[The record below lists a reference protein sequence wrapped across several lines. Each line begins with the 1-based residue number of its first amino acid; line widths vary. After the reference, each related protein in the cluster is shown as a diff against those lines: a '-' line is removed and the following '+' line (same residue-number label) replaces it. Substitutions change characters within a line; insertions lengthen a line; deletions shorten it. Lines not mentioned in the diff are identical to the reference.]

1 MKKKEFTKFLALM
14 MSAAMVAGSGVPVTA
29 ADFSS
34 DDVVVETTAESD
46 DAETAD
52 EADDAQ
58 IELGGVE
65 NEEPDTASEDTDEV
79 IISEDENETY
89 TDADVADDT
98 DAFDVFSDGGDDTA
112 VLADDIETVKPDFN
126 VTLNGKNSASVVPNG
141 TSSEKNYTWQVLD
154 ITFSGDDTDDTN
166 TLKLNPTVNS
176 TDKMTVTT
184 QAGSSVKQGWALGNG
199 FKRFNILQPDGFI
212 GRDVGANLNSTVWY
226 VAQTYQTL
234 DENGD
239 VVGDAE
245 TKFYKLNFHI
255 NVEKSDLQ
263 GTVRLDAGAQTGTAK
278 DLTFDADSKSAEC
291 TFESSEASETE
302 NNVLTFNLQA
312 KGIRKIE
319 MGTSYDANKDA
330 ILEPITVGE
339 DGTYKLSFGRGN
351 GPAAKSTTY
360 HCVVTY
366 QDGEKVHYTIKITRK
381 GRAGA
386 SYMWGGSKDNPF
398 SMSTFDNNSETISG
412 LISSLKTAP
421 ITIYDENGKS
431 KMVTPSWTF
440 YNLDE
445 EKDNFYFS
453 EDGSTLYAKKPGIGE
468 FGEWTYNGTT
478 YKLYAQ
484 AKYGSGAAKTLL
496 EKYGKGGKDGNVSI
510 SACEKAEEFTGL
522 FPENMKQDAEN
533 LYNLIKELN
542 TAVNIGSD
550 KEGGWD
556 YSITGNTGAVWTDDC
571 ESARLSKAIELA
583 KAVWPHIYG
592 LQDAKDALNKMVES
606 APGEKQAELKKIAD
620 AAIAELDKAYNEGTL
635 TVDMVNETAKETT
648 RKLQEANPT
657 DVANCEITL
666 DQTEYVYDGQA
677 KEPEVTVKNGDE
689 VVAADEYTVEYKNN
703 TDAGTATVAVTG
715 KGILTG
721 NKEVTFTIAPA
732 EQEVTVPVSS
742 FTKTEGDAAFALNA
756 SGREGA
762 VLTYSSSDAKIV
774 SVDAEGN
781 VTPLKAGTA
790 TITVKASAKNYKD
803 ATASVNV
810 TVIKKV
816 LNVKKTS
823 VTKTEGNKA
832 FSLGVKT
839 NVKAT
844 VTYKTSN
851 KNVATVD
858 KKGKVTVK
866 GPGCAVITVTG
877 KASGRATET
886 VKITVTV
893 KPSAKLSAK
902 ATALKG
908 KKAQVTWKRNK
919 KATGYQIVVA
929 TDKSFKNVVKTVNIK
944 KNKTVK
950 TSVKGLKKGKKYYVR
965 VRSYKKASG
974 GNVYSSWSK
983 AKPVKA
989 KK

>member
-89 TDADVADDT
+89 TDA
-98 DAFDVFSDGGDDTA
+98 FDVFSDGEEETDI
-112 VLADDIETVKPDFN
+112 LADDTTTVKPDFN
-126 VTLNGKNSASVVPNG
+126 VTLNGKASTLNVTDKKETEDSN
-141 TSSEKNYTWQVLD
+141 EWQVVD
-154 ITFSGDDTDDTN
+154 VTFNGEDTN
-166 TLKLNPTVNS
+166 DANNVSVNLPEG
-176 TDKMTVTT
+176 TTVTKT
-184 QAGSSVKQGWALGNG
+184 NVGRASKYINDNRGFPKRVNG
-199 FKRFNILQPDGFI
+199 DPKTGPFAADMG
-212 GRDVGANLNSTVWY
+212 DSLNSTSWY
-226 VAQTYQTL
+226 VVQIYSDGTHKY
-234 DENGD
+234 
-239 VVGDAE
+239 
-245 TKFYKLNFHI
+245 YKLNFHI

-319 MGTSYDANKDA
+319 MGTSYDANKAA

-339 DGTYKLSFGRGN
+339 DGTCKLSFGRGN

-366 QDGEKVHYTIKITRK
+366 QDDEKVHYTIKITRK

-522 FPENMKQDAEN
+522 FPENMKQDAED

-689 VVAADEYTVEYKNN
+689 VVAVDEYTVEYKNN

-832 FSLGVKT
+832 FSLGGKT

-851 KNVATVD
+851 KNVATVN

-866 GPGCAVITVTG
+866 GPGRAVITVTG

>member
-29 ADFSS
+29 ADFLS

-58 IELGGVE
+58 IELWGVE

-89 TDADVADDT
+89 TNADVADDT
-98 DAFDVFSDGGDDTA
+98 DAFDVFSDGEEETDI
-112 VLADDIETVKPDFN
+112 LADDTTTVKPDFN
-126 VTLNGKNSASVVPNG
+126 VTLNGKASTLNVTDQKETEDSN
-141 TSSEKNYTWQVLD
+141 EWQVVD
-154 ITFSGDDTDDTN
+154 VTFNGEDTN
-166 TLKLNPTVNS
+166 DANNVSVNLPEG
-176 TDKMTVTT
+176 TTVTKT
-184 QAGSSVKQGWALGNG
+184 NVGRASKYINDNRGFPKRVNG
-199 FKRFNILQPDGFI
+199 DPEKGPFAADMG
-212 GRDVGANLNSTVWY
+212 DSLNSTSWY
-226 VAQTYQTL
+226 VVQIYSDGTHKY
-234 DENGD
+234 
-239 VVGDAE
+239 
-245 TKFYKLNFHI
+245 YKLNFHI

-366 QDGEKVHYTIKITRK
+366 QDGEKVHYTIKITRT

-496 EKYGKGGKDGNVSI
+496 EKYGKGGKDGNASI

-522 FPENMKQDAEN
+522 FPENMKQDAED

-583 KAVWPHIYG
+583 KVVWPHIYG

-816 LNVKKTS
+816 LNVTKTS

-866 GPGCAVITVTG
+866 GPGRAVITVTG

>member
-89 TDADVADDT
+89 TDA
-98 DAFDVFSDGGDDTA
+98 FDVFSDGEEETDI
-112 VLADDIETVKPDFN
+112 LADDTTTVKPDFN
-126 VTLNGKNSASVVPNG
+126 VTLNGKASTLNVTDKKETEDSN
-141 TSSEKNYTWQVLD
+141 EWQVVD
-154 ITFSGDDTDDTN
+154 VTFNGEDTN
-166 TLKLNPTVNS
+166 DANNVSVNLPEG
-176 TDKMTVTT
+176 TTVTKT
-184 QAGSSVKQGWALGNG
+184 NVGRASKYINDNRGFPKRVNG
-199 FKRFNILQPDGFI
+199 DPKTGPFAADMG
-212 GRDVGANLNSTVWY
+212 DSLNSTSWY
-226 VAQTYQTL
+226 VVQIYSDGTHKY
-234 DENGD
+234 
-239 VVGDAE
+239 
-245 TKFYKLNFHI
+245 YKLNFHI

-339 DGTYKLSFGRGN
+339 DGTCKLSFGRGN

-366 QDGEKVHYTIKITRK
+366 QDDEKVHYTIKITRK

-866 GPGCAVITVTG
+866 GPGRAVITVTG

>member
-89 TDADVADDT
+89 TDA
-98 DAFDVFSDGGDDTA
+98 FDVFSDGEEETDI
-112 VLADDIETVKPDFN
+112 LADDTTTVKPDFN
-126 VTLNGKNSASVVPNG
+126 VTLNGKASTLNVTDKKETENSN
-141 TSSEKNYTWQVLD
+141 EWQVVD
-154 ITFSGDDTDDTN
+154 VTFNGEDTN
-166 TLKLNPTVNS
+166 DANNVSVNLPEG
-176 TDKMTVTT
+176 TKVTKT
-184 QAGSSVKQGWALGNG
+184 NVGRASKYINDNRGFSNRVNG
-199 FKRFNILQPDGFI
+199 APKTGPFAADMG
-212 GRDVGANLNSTVWY
+212 DSLNSTSWY
-226 VAQTYQTL
+226 VVQIYSDGTHKY
-234 DENGD
+234 
-239 VVGDAE
+239 
-245 TKFYKLNFHI
+245 YKLNFHI

-339 DGTYKLSFGRGN
+339 DDTCKLSFGRGN

-522 FPENMKQDAEN
+522 FPENMKQDAED

-677 KEPEVTVKNGDE
+677 KEPEVTVQNGDE

-816 LNVKKTS
+816 LNVTKTS

-866 GPGCAVITVTG
+866 GPGRAVITVTG

>member
-98 DAFDVFSDGGDDTA
+98 DAFDVFSDGEEETDI
-112 VLADDIETVKPDFN
+112 LADDTTTVKPDFN
-126 VTLNGKNSASVVPNG
+126 VTLNGKASTLNVTDKKETEDSN
-141 TSSEKNYTWQVLD
+141 EWQVVD
-154 ITFSGDDTDDTN
+154 VTFNGEDTN
-166 TLKLNPTVNS
+166 DANNVSVNLPEG
-176 TDKMTVTT
+176 TTVTKT
-184 QAGSSVKQGWALGNG
+184 NVGRASKYINDNRGFPKRVNG
-199 FKRFNILQPDGFI
+199 DPEKGPFAADMG
-212 GRDVGANLNSTVWY
+212 DSLNSTSWY
-226 VAQTYQTL
+226 VVQIYSDGTHKY
-234 DENGD
+234 
-239 VVGDAE
+239 
-245 TKFYKLNFHI
+245 YKLNFHI

-339 DGTYKLSFGRGN
+339 DGTCKLSFGRGN

-366 QDGEKVHYTIKITRK
+366 QDDEKVHYTIKITRK

-522 FPENMKQDAEN
+522 FPENMKQDAEG
-533 LYNLIKELN
+533 LYKLIKELN

-816 LNVKKTS
+816 LNVTKTS

-851 KNVATVD
+851 KNVATVN

-866 GPGCAVITVTG
+866 GPGRAVITVTG

>member
-98 DAFDVFSDGGDDTA
+98 DAFDVFSDGEEETDI
-112 VLADDIETVKPDFN
+112 LADDTTTVKPDFN
-126 VTLNGKNSASVVPNG
+126 VTLNGKASTLNVTDQKETEDSN
-141 TSSEKNYTWQVLD
+141 EWQVVD
-154 ITFSGDDTDDTN
+154 VTFNGEDTN
-166 TLKLNPTVNS
+166 DANNVSVNLPEG
-176 TDKMTVTT
+176 TTVTKT
-184 QAGSSVKQGWALGNG
+184 NVGRASKYINDNRGFPKRVNG
-199 FKRFNILQPDGFI
+199 DPEKGPFAADMG
-212 GRDVGANLNSTVWY
+212 DSLNSTSWY
-226 VAQTYQTL
+226 VVQIYSDGTHKY
-234 DENGD
+234 
-239 VVGDAE
+239 
-245 TKFYKLNFHI
+245 YKLNFHI

-278 DLTFDADSKSAEC
+278 DLTFDVDSKSAEC

-522 FPENMKQDAEN
+522 FPENMKQDAEE

-689 VVAADEYTVEYKNN
+689 VVAVDEYTVEYKNN

-866 GPGCAVITVTG
+866 GPGRAVITVTG

>member
-14 MSAAMVAGSGVPVTA
+14 MSAALVAGSGVPVTA

-98 DAFDVFSDGGDDTA
+98 DAFDVFSDGEEETDI
-112 VLADDIETVKPDFN
+112 LADDTTTVKPDFN
-126 VTLNGKNSASVVPNG
+126 VTLNGKASTLNVTDQKETEDSN
-141 TSSEKNYTWQVLD
+141 EWQVVD
-154 ITFSGDDTDDTN
+154 VTFNGEDTN
-166 TLKLNPTVNS
+166 DANNVSVNLPEG
-176 TDKMTVTT
+176 TTVTKT
-184 QAGSSVKQGWALGNG
+184 NVGRASKYINDNRGFPKRVNG
-199 FKRFNILQPDGFI
+199 DPKTGPFAADMG
-212 GRDVGANLNSTVWY
+212 DSLNSTSWY
-226 VAQTYQTL
+226 VVQIYSDGTHKY
-234 DENGD
+234 
-239 VVGDAE
+239 
-245 TKFYKLNFHI
+245 YKLNFHI
-255 NVEKSDLQ
+255 NVKKSDLQ

-431 KMVTPSWTF
+431 KMVPPSWTF

-522 FPENMKQDAEN
+522 FPENMKQDAED
-533 LYNLIKELN
+533 LYNLIKKLN

-666 DQTEYVYDGQA
+666 DQTEYVYDGQV

-790 TITVKASAKNYKD
+790 TIIVKASAKNYKD

-832 FSLGVKT
+832 FSLGVKK

-866 GPGCAVITVTG
+866 GPGRAVITVTG

>member
-29 ADFSS
+29 ADFLS

-58 IELGGVE
+58 IELWGVE

-89 TDADVADDT
+89 TNADVADDT
-98 DAFDVFSDGGDDTA
+98 DAFDVFSDGEEETDI
-112 VLADDIETVKPDFN
+112 LADDTTTVKPDFN
-126 VTLNGKNSASVVPNG
+126 VTLNGKASTLNVTDKKETEDSN
-141 TSSEKNYTWQVLD
+141 EWQVVD
-154 ITFSGDDTDDTN
+154 VTFNGEDTN
-166 TLKLNPTVNS
+166 DANNVSVNLPEG
-176 TDKMTVTT
+176 TTVTKT
-184 QAGSSVKQGWALGNG
+184 NVGRASKYINDNRGFPKRVNG
-199 FKRFNILQPDGFI
+199 DPEKGPFAADMG
-212 GRDVGANLNSTVWY
+212 DSLNSTSWY
-226 VAQTYQTL
+226 VVQIYSDGTHKY
-234 DENGD
+234 
-239 VVGDAE
+239 
-245 TKFYKLNFHI
+245 YKLNFHI

-339 DGTYKLSFGRGN
+339 DGTCKLSFGRGN

-366 QDGEKVHYTIKITRK
+366 QDDEKVHYTIKITRK

-522 FPENMKQDAEN
+522 FPENMKQDAED

-816 LNVKKTS
+816 LNVTKTS

-851 KNVATVD
+851 KNVATVN

-866 GPGCAVITVTG
+866 GPGRAVITVTG

>member
-98 DAFDVFSDGGDDTA
+98 DAFDVFSDGEEETDI
-112 VLADDIETVKPDFN
+112 LADDTTTVKPDFN
-126 VTLNGKNSASVVPNG
+126 VTLNGKASTLNVTDKKETEDSN
-141 TSSEKNYTWQVLD
+141 EWQVVD
-154 ITFSGDDTDDTN
+154 VTFNGEDTN
-166 TLKLNPTVNS
+166 DANNVSVNLPEG
-176 TDKMTVTT
+176 TTVTKT
-184 QAGSSVKQGWALGNG
+184 NVGRASKYINDNRGFPKRVNG
-199 FKRFNILQPDGFI
+199 DPKTGPFAADMG
-212 GRDVGANLNSTVWY
+212 DSLNSTSWY
-226 VAQTYQTL
+226 VVQIYSDGTHKY
-234 DENGD
+234 
-239 VVGDAE
+239 
-245 TKFYKLNFHI
+245 YKLNFHI

-339 DGTYKLSFGRGN
+339 DDTCKLSFGRGN

-522 FPENMKQDAEN
+522 FPENMKQDAED

-816 LNVKKTS
+816 LNVTKTS

-866 GPGCAVITVTG
+866 GPGRAVITVTG

>member
-98 DAFDVFSDGGDDTA
+98 DAFDVFSDGEEETDI
-112 VLADDIETVKPDFN
+112 LADDTTTVKPDFN
-126 VTLNGKNSASVVPNG
+126 VTLNGKASTLNVTDKKETEDSN
-141 TSSEKNYTWQVLD
+141 EWQVVD
-154 ITFSGDDTDDTN
+154 VTFNGEDTN
-166 TLKLNPTVNS
+166 DANNVSVNLPEG
-176 TDKMTVTT
+176 TTVTKT
-184 QAGSSVKQGWALGNG
+184 NVGRASKYINDNRGFPKRVNG
-199 FKRFNILQPDGFI
+199 DPKTGPFAADMG
-212 GRDVGANLNSTVWY
+212 DSLNSTSWY
-226 VAQTYQTL
+226 VVQIYSDGTHKY
-234 DENGD
+234 
-239 VVGDAE
+239 
-245 TKFYKLNFHI
+245 YKLNFHI

-339 DGTYKLSFGRGN
+339 DGTCKLSFGRGN

-522 FPENMKQDAEN
+522 FPENMKQDAEG
-533 LYNLIKELN
+533 LYKLIKELN

-816 LNVKKTS
+816 LNVTKTS

-851 KNVATVD
+851 KNVATVN

-866 GPGCAVITVTG
+866 GPGRAVITVTG

>member
-89 TDADVADDT
+89 TDA
-98 DAFDVFSDGGDDTA
+98 FDVFSDGEEETDI
-112 VLADDIETVKPDFN
+112 LADDTTTVKPDFN
-126 VTLNGKNSASVVPNG
+126 VTLNGKASTLNVTDKKETENSN
-141 TSSEKNYTWQVLD
+141 EWQVVD
-154 ITFSGDDTDDTN
+154 VTFNGEDTN
-166 TLKLNPTVNS
+166 DANKVSVNLPEG
-176 TDKMTVTT
+176 TTVTKT
-184 QAGSSVKQGWALGNG
+184 NVGRASKYINDNRG
-199 FKRFNILQPDGFI
+199 FSNR
-212 GRDVGANLNSTVWY
+212 VSGAPETGPFAADMGDSLNSTSWY
-226 VAQTYQTL
+226 VVQIYSDGTHKY
-234 DENGD
+234 
-239 VVGDAE
+239 
-245 TKFYKLNFHI
+245 YKLNFHI

-496 EKYGKGGKDGNVSI
+496 EKYGKGGKDGNFSI

-522 FPENMKQDAEN
+522 FPENMKQDAED
-533 LYNLIKELN
+533 LYNLIKKLN

-790 TITVKASAKNYKD
+790 TITAKASAKNYKD

-866 GPGCAVITVTG
+866 GPGRAVITVTG

>member
-98 DAFDVFSDGGDDTA
+98 DAFDVFSDGEEETDI
-112 VLADDIETVKPDFN
+112 LADDTTTVKPDFN
-126 VTLNGKNSASVVPNG
+126 VTLNGKASTLNVTDQKETEDSN
-141 TSSEKNYTWQVLD
+141 EWQVVD
-154 ITFSGDDTDDTN
+154 VTFNGEDTN
-166 TLKLNPTVNS
+166 DANNVSVNLPEG
-176 TDKMTVTT
+176 TTVTKT
-184 QAGSSVKQGWALGNG
+184 NVGRASKYINDNRGFPKRVNG
-199 FKRFNILQPDGFI
+199 DPKTGPFAADMG
-212 GRDVGANLNSTVWY
+212 DSLNSTSWY
-226 VAQTYQTL
+226 VVQIYSDGTHKY
-234 DENGD
+234 
-239 VVGDAE
+239 
-245 TKFYKLNFHI
+245 YKLNFHI
-255 NVEKSDLQ
+255 NVKKSDLQ

-319 MGTSYDANKDA
+319 MGTSYDANKDV

-522 FPENMKQDAEN
+522 FPENMKQDAEA

-866 GPGCAVITVTG
+866 GPGRAVITVTG

>member
-89 TDADVADDT
+89 TDA
-98 DAFDVFSDGGDDTA
+98 FDVFSDGEEETDI
-112 VLADDIETVKPDFN
+112 LADDTTTVKPDFN
-126 VTLNGKNSASVVPNG
+126 VTLNGKASTLNVTDKKETEDSN
-141 TSSEKNYTWQVLD
+141 EWQVVD
-154 ITFSGDDTDDTN
+154 VTFNGEDTN
-166 TLKLNPTVNS
+166 DANNVSVNLPEG
-176 TDKMTVTT
+176 TTVTKT
-184 QAGSSVKQGWALGNG
+184 NVGRASKYINDNRGFPQRVNG
-199 FKRFNILQPDGFI
+199 DPKTGPFAADMG
-212 GRDVGANLNSTVWY
+212 DSLNSTSWY
-226 VAQTYQTL
+226 VVQIYSDGTHKY
-234 DENGD
+234 
-239 VVGDAE
+239 
-245 TKFYKLNFHI
+245 YKLNFHI

-339 DGTYKLSFGRGN
+339 DGTCKLSFGRGN

-366 QDGEKVHYTIKITRK
+366 QDDEKVHYTIKITRK

-522 FPENMKQDAEN
+522 FPENMKQDAED

-816 LNVKKTS
+816 LNVTKTS

-851 KNVATVD
+851 KNVATVN

-866 GPGCAVITVTG
+866 GPGRAVITVTG

>member
-98 DAFDVFSDGGDDTA
+98 DAFDVFSDGEEETDI
-112 VLADDIETVKPDFN
+112 LADDTTTVKLDFN
-126 VTLNGKNSASVVPNG
+126 VTLNGKASILNVTDRKETENSN
-141 TSSEKNYTWQVLD
+141 EWQVVD
-154 ITFSGDDTDDTN
+154 VTFNGEDTN
-166 TLKLNPTVNS
+166 DANNVSVNLPKV
-176 TDKMTVTT
+176 TTVTKT
-184 QAGSSVKQGWALGNG
+184 NVGRASKYINDNRGFSNRVNG
-199 FKRFNILQPDGFI
+199 APKTGPFAADMG
-212 GRDVGANLNSTVWY
+212 DSLNSTSWY
-226 VAQTYQTL
+226 VVQIYSDGTHKY
-234 DENGD
+234 
-239 VVGDAE
+239 
-245 TKFYKLNFHI
+245 YKLNFHI

-339 DGTYKLSFGRGN
+339 DDTCKLSFGRGN

-522 FPENMKQDAEN
+522 FPENMKQDAED

-620 AAIAELDKAYNEGTL
+620 AAIAELDKTYNEGTL

-781 VTPLKAGTA
+781 VTPLKVGTA

-866 GPGCAVITVTG
+866 GPGRAVITVTG

>member
-1 MKKKEFTKFLALM
+1 MTRR
-14 MSAAMVAGSGVPVTA
+14 SN
-29 ADFSS
+29 
-34 DDVVVETTAESD
+34 
-46 DAETAD
+46 
-52 EADDAQ
+52 
-58 IELGGVE
+58 LGGVE

-89 TDADVADDT
+89 TDA
-98 DAFDVFSDGGDDTA
+98 FDVFSDGEEETDI
-112 VLADDIETVKPDFN
+112 LADDTTTVKPDFN
-126 VTLNGKNSASVVPNG
+126 VTLNGKASTLNVTDKKETEDSN
-141 TSSEKNYTWQVLD
+141 EWQVVD
-154 ITFSGDDTDDTN
+154 VTFNGEDTN
-166 TLKLNPTVNS
+166 DANNVSVNLPEG
-176 TDKMTVTT
+176 TTVTKT
-184 QAGSSVKQGWALGNG
+184 NVGRASKYINDNRGFPKRVNG
-199 FKRFNILQPDGFI
+199 DPKTGPFAADMG
-212 GRDVGANLNSTVWY
+212 DSLNSTSWY
-226 VAQTYQTL
+226 VVQIYSDGTHKY
-234 DENGD
+234 
-239 VVGDAE
+239 
-245 TKFYKLNFHI
+245 YKLNFHI

-339 DGTYKLSFGRGN
+339 DGTCKLSFGRGN

-366 QDGEKVHYTIKITRK
+366 QDDEKVHYTIKITRK

-522 FPENMKQDAEN
+522 FPENMKQDAED

-816 LNVKKTS
+816 LNVTKTS

-851 KNVATVD
+851 KNVATVN

-866 GPGCAVITVTG
+866 GPGRAV
-877 KASGRATET
+877 
-886 VKITVTV
+886 ITVTV

>member
-98 DAFDVFSDGGDDTA
+98 DAFDVFSDGEEETDI
-112 VLADDIETVKPDFN
+112 LADDTTTVKPDFN
-126 VTLNGKNSASVVPNG
+126 VTLNGKASTLNVTDQKETEDSN
-141 TSSEKNYTWQVLD
+141 EWQVVD
-154 ITFSGDDTDDTN
+154 VTFNGEDTN
-166 TLKLNPTVNS
+166 DANNVSVNLPEG
-176 TDKMTVTT
+176 TTVTKT
-184 QAGSSVKQGWALGNG
+184 NVGRASKYINDNRGFPKRVNG
-199 FKRFNILQPDGFI
+199 DPKI
-212 GRDVGANLNSTVWY
+212 GPFAADMGDSLNSTSWY
-226 VAQTYQTL
+226 VVQIYSDGTHKY
-234 DENGD
+234 
-239 VVGDAE
+239 
-245 TKFYKLNFHI
+245 YKLNFHI
-255 NVEKSDLQ
+255 NVKKSDLQ

-366 QDGEKVHYTIKITRK
+366 QDGEKVHYTIMITRK

-431 KMVTPSWTF
+431 KMVPPSWTF

-522 FPENMKQDAEN
+522 FPENMKQDAED
-533 LYNLIKELN
+533 LYNLIKKLN

-832 FSLGVKT
+832 FSLGVKK

-866 GPGCAVITVTG
+866 GPGRAVITVTG

>member
-29 ADFSS
+29 ADFLS

-58 IELGGVE
+58 IELAGVE

-89 TDADVADDT
+89 TDA
-98 DAFDVFSDGGDDTA
+98 FDVFSDGEEETDI
-112 VLADDIETVKPDFN
+112 LADDTTTVKPDFN
-126 VTLNGKNSASVVPNG
+126 VTLNGKASTLNVTDKKETEDSN
-141 TSSEKNYTWQVLD
+141 EWQVVD
-154 ITFSGDDTDDTN
+154 VTFNGEDTN
-166 TLKLNPTVNS
+166 DANNVSVNLPEG
-176 TDKMTVTT
+176 TTVTKT
-184 QAGSSVKQGWALGNG
+184 NVGRASKYINDNRGFPKRVNG
-199 FKRFNILQPDGFI
+199 DPKTGPFAADMG
-212 GRDVGANLNSTVWY
+212 DSLNSTSWY
-226 VAQTYQTL
+226 VVQIYSDGTHKY
-234 DENGD
+234 
-239 VVGDAE
+239 
-245 TKFYKLNFHI
+245 YKLNFHI

-339 DGTYKLSFGRGN
+339 DGTCKLSFGRGN

-366 QDGEKVHYTIKITRK
+366 QDDEKVHYTIKITRK

-522 FPENMKQDAEN
+522 FPENMKQDAED

-816 LNVKKTS
+816 LNVTKTS

-851 KNVATVD
+851 KNVATVN

-866 GPGCAVITVTG
+866 GPGRAVITVTG

>member
-89 TDADVADDT
+89 TDA
-98 DAFDVFSDGGDDTA
+98 FDVFSDGEEETDI
-112 VLADDIETVKPDFN
+112 LADDTTTVKPDFN
-126 VTLNGKNSASVVPNG
+126 VTLNGKASTLNVTDKKETENSN
-141 TSSEKNYTWQVLD
+141 EWQVVD
-154 ITFSGDDTDDTN
+154 VTFNGEDTN
-166 TLKLNPTVNS
+166 DANNVSVNLPEG
-176 TDKMTVTT
+176 TTVTKT
-184 QAGSSVKQGWALGNG
+184 NVGRASKYINDNRGFPKRVNG
-199 FKRFNILQPDGFI
+199 DPKTGPFAADMG
-212 GRDVGANLNSTVWY
+212 DSLNSTSWY
-226 VAQTYQTL
+226 VVQIYSDGTHKY
-234 DENGD
+234 
-239 VVGDAE
+239 
-245 TKFYKLNFHI
+245 YKLNFHI

-339 DGTYKLSFGRGN
+339 DGTCKLSFGRGN

-366 QDGEKVHYTIKITRK
+366 QDDEKVHYTIKITRK

-522 FPENMKQDAEN
+522 FPENMKQDAED

-816 LNVKKTS
+816 LNVTKTS

-851 KNVATVD
+851 KNVATVN

-866 GPGCAVITVTG
+866 GPGRAVITVTG

>member
-89 TDADVADDT
+89 TDA
-98 DAFDVFSDGGDDTA
+98 FDVFSDGEEETDI
-112 VLADDIETVKPDFN
+112 LADDTTTVKSDFN
-126 VTLNGKNSASVVPNG
+126 VTLNGKASTLNVTDKKETENSN
-141 TSSEKNYTWQVLD
+141 EWQVVD
-154 ITFSGDDTDDTN
+154 VTFNGEDTN
-166 TLKLNPTVNS
+166 DANNVSVNLPEG
-176 TDKMTVTT
+176 TTVTKT
-184 QAGSSVKQGWALGNG
+184 NVGRASKYINDNRGFPKRVNG
-199 FKRFNILQPDGFI
+199 DPKTGPFAADMG
-212 GRDVGANLNSTVWY
+212 DSLNSTSWY
-226 VAQTYQTL
+226 VVQIYSDGTHKY
-234 DENGD
+234 
-239 VVGDAE
+239 
-245 TKFYKLNFHI
+245 YKLNFHI

-339 DGTYKLSFGRGN
+339 DGTCKLSFGRGN

-366 QDGEKVHYTIKITRK
+366 QDDEKVHYTIKITRK

-522 FPENMKQDAEN
+522 FPENMKQDAED

-816 LNVKKTS
+816 LNVTKTS

-851 KNVATVD
+851 KNVATVN

-866 GPGCAVITVTG
+866 GPGRAVITVTG

>member
-89 TDADVADDT
+89 TDA
-98 DAFDVFSDGGDDTA
+98 FDVFSDGEEEKDI
-112 VLADDIETVKPDFN
+112 LADDTTTVKPDFN
-126 VTLNGKNSASVVPNG
+126 VTLNGKASTLNVTDQKETEDSN
-141 TSSEKNYTWQVLD
+141 EWQVVD
-154 ITFSGDDTDDTN
+154 VTFNGEDTN
-166 TLKLNPTVNS
+166 DANNVSVNLPEG
-176 TDKMTVTT
+176 TTVTKT
-184 QAGSSVKQGWALGNG
+184 NVGRASKYINDNRGFPKRVNG
-199 FKRFNILQPDGFI
+199 DPEKGPFAADMG
-212 GRDVGANLNSTVWY
+212 DSLNSTSWY
-226 VAQTYQTL
+226 VVQIYSDGTHKY
-234 DENGD
+234 
-239 VVGDAE
+239 
-245 TKFYKLNFHI
+245 YKLNFHI

-522 FPENMKQDAEN
+522 FPENMKQDAED

-677 KEPEVTVKNGDE
+677 KEPEVAVKNGDE
-689 VVAADEYTVEYKNN
+689 VVAVDEYTVEYKNN

-781 VTPLKAGTA
+781 VTPLKAGTV

-866 GPGCAVITVTG
+866 GPGRAVITVTG

>member
-89 TDADVADDT
+89 TDA
-98 DAFDVFSDGGDDTA
+98 FDVFSDGEEETDI
-112 VLADDIETVKPDFN
+112 LADDTTTVKPDFN
-126 VTLNGKNSASVVPNG
+126 VTLNGKASTLNVTDKKETEDSN
-141 TSSEKNYTWQVLD
+141 EWQVVD
-154 ITFSGDDTDDTN
+154 VTFNGEDTN
-166 TLKLNPTVNS
+166 DANNVSVNLPEG
-176 TDKMTVTT
+176 TTVTKT
-184 QAGSSVKQGWALGNG
+184 NVGRASKYINDNRGFPKRVNG
-199 FKRFNILQPDGFI
+199 DPKTGPFAADMG
-212 GRDVGANLNSTVWY
+212 DSLNSTSWY
-226 VAQTYQTL
+226 VVQIYSDGTHKY
-234 DENGD
+234 
-239 VVGDAE
+239 
-245 TKFYKLNFHI
+245 YKLNFHI

-339 DGTYKLSFGRGN
+339 DGTCKLSFGRGN

-366 QDGEKVHYTIKITRK
+366 QDDEKVHYTIKITRK

-421 ITIYDENGKS
+421 TTIYDENGKS

-522 FPENMKQDAEN
+522 FPENMKQDAED

-816 LNVKKTS
+816 LNVTKTS

-851 KNVATVD
+851 KNVATVN

-866 GPGCAVITVTG
+866 GPGRAVITVTG

>member
-98 DAFDVFSDGGDDTA
+98 DAFDVFSDGEEETDI
-112 VLADDIETVKPDFN
+112 LADDTTTVKPDFN
-126 VTLNGKNSASVVPNG
+126 VTLNGKASTLNVTDQKETEDSN
-141 TSSEKNYTWQVLD
+141 EWQVVD
-154 ITFSGDDTDDTN
+154 VTFNGEDTN
-166 TLKLNPTVNS
+166 DANNVSVNLPEG
-176 TDKMTVTT
+176 TTVTKT
-184 QAGSSVKQGWALGNG
+184 NVGRASKYINDNRGFPKRVNG
-199 FKRFNILQPDGFI
+199 DPKTGPFAADMG
-212 GRDVGANLNSTVWY
+212 DSLNSTSWY
-226 VAQTYQTL
+226 VVQIYSDGTHKY
-234 DENGD
+234 
-239 VVGDAE
+239 
-245 TKFYKLNFHI
+245 YKLNFHI

-302 NNVLTFNLQA
+302 NNVLTFKLQA

-366 QDGEKVHYTIKITRK
+366 QDGEKVHYTIMITRK

-431 KMVTPSWTF
+431 KMVPPSWTF

-522 FPENMKQDAEN
+522 FPENMKQDAED
-533 LYNLIKELN
+533 LYNLIKKLN

-816 LNVKKTS
+816 LNVTKTS

-832 FSLGVKT
+832 FSLGVKK

-851 KNVATVD
+851 KNVATVN

-866 GPGCAVITVTG
+866 GPGRAVITVTG

>member
-98 DAFDVFSDGGDDTA
+98 DAFDVFSDGEEETDI
-112 VLADDIETVKPDFN
+112 LADDTTTVKPDFN
-126 VTLNGKNSASVVPNG
+126 VTLNGKASTLNVTDKKETEDSN
-141 TSSEKNYTWQVLD
+141 EWQVVD
-154 ITFSGDDTDDTN
+154 VTFNGEDTN
-166 TLKLNPTVNS
+166 DANNVSVNLPEG
-176 TDKMTVTT
+176 TTVTKT
-184 QAGSSVKQGWALGNG
+184 NVGRASKYINDNRGFPKRVNG
-199 FKRFNILQPDGFI
+199 DPEKGPFAADMG
-212 GRDVGANLNSTVWY
+212 DSLNSTSWY
-226 VAQTYQTL
+226 VVQIYSDGTHKY
-234 DENGD
+234 
-239 VVGDAE
+239 
-245 TKFYKLNFHI
+245 YKLNFHI

-339 DGTYKLSFGRGN
+339 DGTCKLSFGRGN

-522 FPENMKQDAEN
+522 FPENMKQDAEG
-533 LYNLIKELN
+533 LYKLIKELN

-866 GPGCAVITVTG
+866 GPGRAVITVTG

>member
-98 DAFDVFSDGGDDTA
+98 DAFDVFSDGEEETDI
-112 VLADDIETVKPDFN
+112 LADDTTTVKPDFN
-126 VTLNGKNSASVVPNG
+126 VTLNGKASTLNVTDQKETEDSN
-141 TSSEKNYTWQVLD
+141 EWQVVD
-154 ITFSGDDTDDTN
+154 VTFNGEDTN
-166 TLKLNPTVNS
+166 DANNVSVNLPEG
-176 TDKMTVTT
+176 TTVTKT
-184 QAGSSVKQGWALGNG
+184 NVGRASKYINDNRGFPKRVNG
-199 FKRFNILQPDGFI
+199 DPKTGPFAADMG
-212 GRDVGANLNSTVWY
+212 DSLNSTSWY
-226 VAQTYQTL
+226 VVQIYSDGTHKY
-234 DENGD
+234 
-239 VVGDAE
+239 
-245 TKFYKLNFHI
+245 YKLNFHI
-255 NVEKSDLQ
+255 NVKKSDLQ

-319 MGTSYDANKDA
+319 MGTSYDANKDV

-522 FPENMKQDAEN
+522 FPENMKQDAED

-866 GPGCAVITVTG
+866 GPGRAVITVTG

>member
-89 TDADVADDT
+89 TDA
-98 DAFDVFSDGGDDTA
+98 FDVFSDGEEETDI
-112 VLADDIETVKPDFN
+112 LADDTTTVKPDFN
-126 VTLNGKNSASVVPNG
+126 VTLNGKASTLNVTDQKETEDSN
-141 TSSEKNYTWQVLD
+141 EWQVVD
-154 ITFSGDDTDDTN
+154 VTFNGEDTN
-166 TLKLNPTVNS
+166 DANNVSVNLPEG
-176 TDKMTVTT
+176 TTVTKT
-184 QAGSSVKQGWALGNG
+184 NVGRASKYINDNRGFPKRVNG
-199 FKRFNILQPDGFI
+199 DPKTGPFAADMG
-212 GRDVGANLNSTVWY
+212 DSLNSTSWY
-226 VAQTYQTL
+226 VVQIYSDGTHKY
-234 DENGD
+234 
-239 VVGDAE
+239 
-245 TKFYKLNFHI
+245 YKLNFHI

-522 FPENMKQDAEN
+522 FPENMKQDAED

-816 LNVKKTS
+816 LNVTKTS

-866 GPGCAVITVTG
+866 GPGRAVITVTG

>member
-89 TDADVADDT
+89 TDA
-98 DAFDVFSDGGDDTA
+98 FDVFSDGEEETDI
-112 VLADDIETVKPDFN
+112 LADDTTTVKPDFN
-126 VTLNGKNSASVVPNG
+126 VTLNGKASTLNVTDQKETEDSN
-141 TSSEKNYTWQVLD
+141 EWQVVD
-154 ITFSGDDTDDTN
+154 VTFNGEDTN
-166 TLKLNPTVNS
+166 DANNVSVNLPEG
-176 TDKMTVTT
+176 TTVTKT
-184 QAGSSVKQGWALGNG
+184 NVGRASKYINDNRGFPKRVNG
-199 FKRFNILQPDGFI
+199 DPEKGPFAADMG
-212 GRDVGANLNSTVWY
+212 DSLNSTSWY
-226 VAQTYQTL
+226 VVQIYSDGTHKY
-234 DENGD
+234 
-239 VVGDAE
+239 
-245 TKFYKLNFHI
+245 YKLNFHI

-522 FPENMKQDAEN
+522 FPENMKQDAED

-677 KEPEVTVKNGDE
+677 KEPEVAVKNGDE
-689 VVAADEYTVEYKNN
+689 VVAVDEYTVEYKNN

-756 SGREGA
+756 SGREGT

-781 VTPLKAGTA
+781 VTPLKAGTV

-866 GPGCAVITVTG
+866 GPGRAVITVTG

>member
-46 DAETAD
+46 DAENAD

-89 TDADVADDT
+89 TDA
-98 DAFDVFSDGGDDTA
+98 FDVFSDGEEETDI
-112 VLADDIETVKPDFN
+112 LADDTTTVKPDFN
-126 VTLNGKNSASVVPNG
+126 VTLNGKAATLNVTDQKETEDSN
-141 TSSEKNYTWQVLD
+141 EWQVVD
-154 ITFSGDDTDDTN
+154 VTFNGEDTN
-166 TLKLNPTVNS
+166 DANNVSVNLPEG
-176 TDKMTVTT
+176 TTVTKT
-184 QAGSSVKQGWALGNG
+184 NVGRASKYINDNRGFPKRVNG
-199 FKRFNILQPDGFI
+199 DPKTGPFAADMG
-212 GRDVGANLNSTVWY
+212 DSLNSTSWY
-226 VAQTYQTL
+226 VVQIYSDGTHKY
-234 DENGD
+234 
-239 VVGDAE
+239 
-245 TKFYKLNFHI
+245 YKLNFHI

-522 FPENMKQDAEN
+522 FPENMKQDAED
-533 LYNLIKELN
+533 LYNLIKKLN

-866 GPGCAVITVTG
+866 GPGRAVITVTG

-908 KKAQVTWKRNK
+908 KKVQVTWKRNK

>member
-89 TDADVADDT
+89 TDA
-98 DAFDVFSDGGDDTA
+98 FDVFSDGEEETDI
-112 VLADDIETVKPDFN
+112 LADDTTTVKPDFN
-126 VTLNGKNSASVVPNG
+126 VTLNGKASTLNVTDKKETEDSN
-141 TSSEKNYTWQVLD
+141 EWQVVD
-154 ITFSGDDTDDTN
+154 VTFNGEDTN
-166 TLKLNPTVNS
+166 DANNVSVNLPEG
-176 TDKMTVTT
+176 TTVTKT
-184 QAGSSVKQGWALGNG
+184 NVGRASKYINDNRGFPKRVNG
-199 FKRFNILQPDGFI
+199 DPKTGPFAADMG
-212 GRDVGANLNSTVWY
+212 DSLNSTSWY
-226 VAQTYQTL
+226 VVQIYSDGTHKY
-234 DENGD
+234 
-239 VVGDAE
+239 
-245 TKFYKLNFHI
+245 YKLNFHI

-339 DGTYKLSFGRGN
+339 DGTCKLSFGRGN

-366 QDGEKVHYTIKITRK
+366 QDDEKVHYTIKITRK

-522 FPENMKQDAEN
+522 FPENMKQDAED

-583 KAVWPHIYG
+583 KAVWLHIYG

-816 LNVKKTS
+816 LNVTKTS

-866 GPGCAVITVTG
+866 GPGRAVITVTG

>member
-34 DDVVVETTAESD
+34 DDVVVENTAESD

-98 DAFDVFSDGGDDTA
+98 DAFDVFSDGEEETDI
-112 VLADDIETVKPDFN
+112 LADDTTTVKPDFN
-126 VTLNGKNSASVVPNG
+126 VTLNGKASTLNVTDRKETENSN
-141 TSSEKNYTWQVLD
+141 EWQVVD
-154 ITFSGDDTDDTN
+154 VTFNGEDTN
-166 TLKLNPTVNS
+166 DANNVSVNLPEG
-176 TDKMTVTT
+176 TKVTKT
-184 QAGSSVKQGWALGNG
+184 NVGRASKYINDNRGFSNRVNG
-199 FKRFNILQPDGFI
+199 APKTGPFAADMG
-212 GRDVGANLNSTVWY
+212 DSLNSTSWY
-226 VAQTYQTL
+226 VVQIYSDGTHKY
-234 DENGD
+234 
-239 VVGDAE
+239 
-245 TKFYKLNFHI
+245 YKLNFHI

-339 DGTYKLSFGRGN
+339 DDTCKLSFGRGN

-510 SACEKAEEFTGL
+510 SVCEKAEEFTGL
-522 FPENMKQDAEN
+522 FPENMKQDAED
-533 LYNLIKELN
+533 LYNLIKKLN

-866 GPGCAVITVTG
+866 GPGRAVITVTG

>member
-89 TDADVADDT
+89 TDA
-98 DAFDVFSDGGDDTA
+98 FDVFSDGEEETDI
-112 VLADDIETVKPDFN
+112 LADDTTTVKPDFN
-126 VTLNGKNSASVVPNG
+126 VTLNGKASTLNVTDQKETEDSN
-141 TSSEKNYTWQVLD
+141 EWQVVD
-154 ITFSGDDTDDTN
+154 VTFNGEDTN
-166 TLKLNPTVNS
+166 DANNVSVNLPEG
-176 TDKMTVTT
+176 TTVTKT
-184 QAGSSVKQGWALGNG
+184 NVGRASKYINDNRGFPKRVNG
-199 FKRFNILQPDGFI
+199 DPEKGPFAADMG
-212 GRDVGANLNSTVWY
+212 DSLNSTSWY
-226 VAQTYQTL
+226 VVQIYSDGTHKY
-234 DENGD
+234 
-239 VVGDAE
+239 
-245 TKFYKLNFHI
+245 YKLNFHI

-339 DGTYKLSFGRGN
+339 DGTCKLSFGRGN

-366 QDGEKVHYTIKITRK
+366 QDDEKVHYTIKITRK

-522 FPENMKQDAEN
+522 FPENMKQDAED

-816 LNVKKTS
+816 LNVTKTS

-832 FSLGVKT
+832 FSLGVKK

-851 KNVATVD
+851 KNVATVN

-866 GPGCAVITVTG
+866 GPGRAVITVTG

>member
-34 DDVVVETTAESD
+34 DDVVVETIAESD

-98 DAFDVFSDGGDDTA
+98 DAFDVFSDGEEETDI
-112 VLADDIETVKPDFN
+112 LADDTTTVKPDFN
-126 VTLNGKNSASVVPNG
+126 VTLNGKASTLNVTDQKETEDSN
-141 TSSEKNYTWQVLD
+141 EWQVVD
-154 ITFSGDDTDDTN
+154 VTFNGEDTN
-166 TLKLNPTVNS
+166 DANNVSVNLPEG
-176 TDKMTVTT
+176 TTVTKT
-184 QAGSSVKQGWALGNG
+184 NVGRASKYINDNRGFPKRVNG
-199 FKRFNILQPDGFI
+199 DPKTGPFAADMG
-212 GRDVGANLNSTVWY
+212 DSLNSTSWY
-226 VAQTYQTL
+226 VVQIYSDGTHKY
-234 DENGD
+234 
-239 VVGDAE
+239 
-245 TKFYKLNFHI
+245 YKLNFHI

-339 DGTYKLSFGRGN
+339 DDTCKLSFGRGN

-522 FPENMKQDAEN
+522 FPENMKQDAED
-533 LYNLIKELN
+533 LYNLIKKLN

-866 GPGCAVITVTG
+866 GPGRAVITVTG

>member
-58 IELGGVE
+58 IELGGLE

-89 TDADVADDT
+89 TDA
-98 DAFDVFSDGGDDTA
+98 FDVFSDGEEETDI
-112 VLADDIETVKPDFN
+112 LADDTTTVKPDFN
-126 VTLNGKNSASVVPNG
+126 VTLNGKASTLNVTDKKETEDSN
-141 TSSEKNYTWQVLD
+141 EWQVVD
-154 ITFSGDDTDDTN
+154 VTFNGEDTN
-166 TLKLNPTVNS
+166 DANNVSVNLPEG
-176 TDKMTVTT
+176 TTVTKT
-184 QAGSSVKQGWALGNG
+184 NVGRASKYINDNRGFPKRVNG
-199 FKRFNILQPDGFI
+199 DPKTGPFAADMG
-212 GRDVGANLNSTVWY
+212 DSLNSTSWY
-226 VAQTYQTL
+226 VVQIYSDGTHKY
-234 DENGD
+234 
-239 VVGDAE
+239 
-245 TKFYKLNFHI
+245 YKLNFHI

-339 DGTYKLSFGRGN
+339 DGTCKLSFGRGN

-366 QDGEKVHYTIKITRK
+366 QDDEKVHYTIKITRK

-522 FPENMKQDAEN
+522 FPENMKQDAED

-816 LNVKKTS
+816 LNVTKTS

-851 KNVATVD
+851 KNVATVN

-866 GPGCAVITVTG
+866 GPGRAVITVTG

>member
-46 DAETAD
+46 DAENAD

-89 TDADVADDT
+89 TDA
-98 DAFDVFSDGGDDTA
+98 FDVFSDGEEETDI
-112 VLADDIETVKPDFN
+112 LADDTTTVKPDFN
-126 VTLNGKNSASVVPNG
+126 VTLNGKAATLNVTDQKETEDSN
-141 TSSEKNYTWQVLD
+141 EWQVVD
-154 ITFSGDDTDDTN
+154 VTFNGEDTN
-166 TLKLNPTVNS
+166 DANNVSVNLPEG
-176 TDKMTVTT
+176 TTVTKT
-184 QAGSSVKQGWALGNG
+184 NVGRASKYINDNRGFPKRVNG
-199 FKRFNILQPDGFI
+199 DPKKGPFAADMG
-212 GRDVGANLNSTVWY
+212 DSLNSTSWY
-226 VAQTYQTL
+226 VVQIYSDGTHKY
-234 DENGD
+234 
-239 VVGDAE
+239 
-245 TKFYKLNFHI
+245 YKLNFHI

-339 DGTYKLSFGRGN
+339 DDTCKLSFGRGN

-522 FPENMKQDAEN
+522 FPENMKQDAED

-790 TITVKASAKNYKD
+790 TITVKASSKNYKD

-816 LNVKKTS
+816 LNVTKTS

-866 GPGCAVITVTG
+866 GPGRAVITVTG

>member
-98 DAFDVFSDGGDDTA
+98 DAFDVFSDGEEETDI
-112 VLADDIETVKPDFN
+112 LADDTTTVKPDFN
-126 VTLNGKNSASVVPNG
+126 VTLNGKASTLNVTDKKETEDSN
-141 TSSEKNYTWQVLD
+141 EWQVVD
-154 ITFSGDDTDDTN
+154 VTFNGEDTN
-166 TLKLNPTVNS
+166 DANNVSVNLPEG
-176 TDKMTVTT
+176 TTVTKT
-184 QAGSSVKQGWALGNG
+184 NVGRASKYINDNRGFPKRVNGDPEKGPFAAGMGDS
-199 FKRFNILQPDGFI
+199 
-212 GRDVGANLNSTVWY
+212 LNSTSWY
-226 VAQTYQTL
+226 VVQIYSDGTHKY
-234 DENGD
+234 
-239 VVGDAE
+239 
-245 TKFYKLNFHI
+245 YKLNFHI

-339 DGTYKLSFGRGN
+339 DGTCKLSFGRGN

-522 FPENMKQDAEN
+522 FPENMKQDAEG
-533 LYNLIKELN
+533 LYKLIKELN

-816 LNVKKTS
+816 LNVTKTS

-851 KNVATVD
+851 KNVATVN

-866 GPGCAVITVTG
+866 GPGRAVITVTG

>member
-89 TDADVADDT
+89 TDA
-98 DAFDVFSDGGDDTA
+98 FDVFSDGEEETDI
-112 VLADDIETVKPDFN
+112 LADDTTTVKPDFN
-126 VTLNGKNSASVVPNG
+126 VTLNGKASTLNVTDQKETEDSN
-141 TSSEKNYTWQVLD
+141 EWQVVD
-154 ITFSGDDTDDTN
+154 VTFNGEDTN
-166 TLKLNPTVNS
+166 DANNVSVNLPEG
-176 TDKMTVTT
+176 TTVTKT
-184 QAGSSVKQGWALGNG
+184 NVGRASKYINDNRGFPKRVNG
-199 FKRFNILQPDGFI
+199 DPKTGPFAADMG
-212 GRDVGANLNSTVWY
+212 DSLNSTSWY
-226 VAQTYQTL
+226 VVQIYSDGTHKY
-234 DENGD
+234 
-239 VVGDAE
+239 
-245 TKFYKLNFHI
+245 YKLNFHI

-339 DGTYKLSFGRGN
+339 DGTCKLSFGRGN

-366 QDGEKVHYTIKITRK
+366 QDDEKVHYTIKITRK

-522 FPENMKQDAEN
+522 FPENMKQDAED

-816 LNVKKTS
+816 LNVTKTS

-851 KNVATVD
+851 KNVATVN

-866 GPGCAVITVTG
+866 GPGRAVITVTG